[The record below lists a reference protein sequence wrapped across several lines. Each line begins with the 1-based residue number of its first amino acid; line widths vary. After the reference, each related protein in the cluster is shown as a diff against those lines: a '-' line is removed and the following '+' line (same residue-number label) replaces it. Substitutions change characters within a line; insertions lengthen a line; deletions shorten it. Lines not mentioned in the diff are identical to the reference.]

1 MMAVS
6 ILEALE
12 IIYKNTIPIT
22 KKETIEIEDSMGR
35 ICADDIYARIPLPK
49 FDHSAMD
56 GYAIRCANAGQS
68 IECQDILYAGS
79 KNIPVLKEN
88 YAIRIMT
95 GAPVPLG
102 CEAIVPLEDVAIKGS
117 MVTLPGNVKYGSHIR
132 QQGEELKTGAICLHR
147 GEEITPYTIGL
158 LASQGMNTIEVV
170 CKPNVTILSTGDE
183 LKPYTQKNISDF
195 EIYNSNTPMF
205 TSRAKS
211 IGCQT
216 KSLNICSDDIEIL
229 KKHIRESLDND
240 VIITSG
246 GASIGDKDIT
256 KLAFLE
262 LGMEMLFEKI
272 EIKPGKPTS
281 LGKIGNTL
289 IVILPGNPLAAMVN
303 FELFAI
309 PMLEKLK
316 SAAKHYHS
324 IIQTALNDEFRLK
337 SGKYSV
343 ILGQY
348 GGKFFHP
355 LLSQAPNQ
363 VSTLKDANS
372 LMITTP
378 NIERINKNQTIKII
392 PIGYMMDYKK
402 EEDIFVL

>member
-1 MMAVS
+1 MAVS

-12 IIYKNTIPIT
+12 IIYKKTIPVAKHEIV
-22 KKETIEIEDSMGR
+22 EIEESIGR
-35 ICADDIYARIPLPK
+35 ICANNIYAKIPLPK

-56 GYAIRCANAGQS
+56 GYAVRVANAGES

-79 KNIPVLKEN
+79 KNIPALKEN

-102 CEAIVPLEDVAIKGS
+102 CEAIVPLENVIVEGD
-117 MVTLPGNVKYGSHIR
+117 MVTLPNNVKYGANIR
-132 QQGEELKTGAICLHR
+132 LQGEELKTGAICLR
-147 GEEITPYTIGL
+147 QGEEITPYAIGL
-158 LASQGMNTIEVV
+158 LASQGVDTVEVV

-183 LKPYTQKNISDF
+183 LKPYTQKNIEKF

-205 TSRAKS
+205 AARAKS

-216 KSLNICSDDIEIL
+216 KSLNICSDDLQTL
-229 KKHIRESLDND
+229 KEHIKASLSCD

-246 GASIGDKDIT
+246 GASVGDKDIT
-256 KLAFLE
+256 KLAFFE

-272 EIKPGKPTS
+272 DIKPGKPTS
-281 LGKIGNTL
+281 LGKIGDTL
-289 IVILPGNPLAAMVN
+289 VFILPGNPLAAMVN

-309 PMLEKLK
+309 PLLEKLK

-337 SGKYSV
+337 SGKHSV

-348 GGKFFHP
+348 DGKFFNP

-363 VSTLKDANS
+363 VSTLKDTNS

-378 NIERINKNQTIKII
+378 NIEHIDKNQIIKII

-402 EEDIFVL
+402 EKDIFVL

>member
-1 MMAVS
+1 MAAS

-22 KKETIEIEDSMGR
+22 KQETINIEESIGR
-35 ICADDIYARIPLPK
+35 ICANDIYARIPLPR

-56 GYAIRCANAGQS
+56 GYAIRIANAGQS
-68 IECQDILYAGS
+68 IECQDIIYAGS
-79 KNIPVLKEN
+79 RAIPALKED

-102 CEAIVPLEDVAIKGS
+102 CEAIVPLEDVVVNND
-117 MVTLPGNVKYGSHIR
+117 MVTLPDNIKHGSHIR
-132 QQGEELKTGAICLHR
+132 RQGEELKTGAICLHK
-147 GEEITPYTIGL
+147 GEEITPYAIGL
-158 LASQGMNTIEVV
+158 LASQGIDTIEVV
-170 CKPNVTILSTGDE
+170 CRPNVTILSTGDE
-183 LKPYTQKNISDF
+183 LKPYTQKNIEEF

-205 TSRAKS
+205 AARAKS

-216 KSLNICSDDIEIL
+216 KSLNICSDDLQTL
-229 KKHIRESLDND
+229 KEHIKASLDCD

-246 GASIGDKDIT
+246 GASVGDKDIT
-256 KLAFLE
+256 KQAFLE

-272 EIKPGKPTS
+272 DIKPGKPTS
-281 LGKIGNTL
+281 LGKIGDTL
-289 IVILPGNPLAAMVN
+289 VFILPGNPLAAMVN
-303 FELFAI
+303 FELFAV
-309 PMLEKLK
+309 PMLETLK
-316 SAAKHYHS
+316 GTAKHYHTT
-324 IIQTALNDEFRLK
+324 IQTALNDEFRLK

-343 ILGQY
+343 ILGRY
-348 GGKFFHP
+348 DGNFFHP

-378 NIERINKNQTIKII
+378 NIDHIDKNKIIKII
-392 PIGYMMDYKK
+392 PIGYTMSYKK
-402 EEDIFVL
+402 EENIFVL

>member
-1 MMAVS
+1 MAVS

-12 IIYKNTIPIT
+12 IIYKKTIRVA
-22 KKETIEIEDSMGR
+22 KRETIEIEESVGR
-35 ICADDIYARIPLPK
+35 ICANDIYAKIPLPK

-56 GYAIRCANAGQS
+56 GYAIRTANAGQS
-68 IECQDILYAGS
+68 LKCQDILYAGS
-79 KNIPVLKEN
+79 KNIPALKEN
-88 YAIRIMT
+88 YTIRIMT

-102 CEAIVPLEDVAIKGS
+102 CEAIVPLENVIVEGD
-117 MVTLPGNVKYGSHIR
+117 MVTLPSSIKYGSHIR
-132 QQGEELKTGAICLHR
+132 QQGEELKTGAICLR
-147 GEEITPYTIGL
+147 QGEEITPYSIGL
-158 LASQGMNTIEVV
+158 LASQGIDTVEVV

-183 LKPYTQKNISDF
+183 LKPYTQKNIGAY

-205 TSRAKS
+205 AARAKS
-211 IGCQT
+211 IGCHT
-216 KSLNICSDDIEIL
+216 KSLNICSDDLQTL
-229 KKHIRESLDND
+229 KEHIKASLDCD

-246 GASIGDKDIT
+246 GASVGDKDIT
-256 KLAFLE
+256 KAAFFE

-272 EIKPGKPTS
+272 DIKPGKPTS

-289 IVILPGNPLAAMVN
+289 IIILPGNPLAAMVN

-309 PMLEKLK
+309 PLLEKLK
-316 SAAKHYHS
+316 SAAKHYHT
-324 IIQTALNDEFRLK
+324 IIQTALKDEFRLK

-348 GGKFFHP
+348 DGKLFHP

-378 NIERINKNQTIKII
+378 NIERIDKNQIIKII